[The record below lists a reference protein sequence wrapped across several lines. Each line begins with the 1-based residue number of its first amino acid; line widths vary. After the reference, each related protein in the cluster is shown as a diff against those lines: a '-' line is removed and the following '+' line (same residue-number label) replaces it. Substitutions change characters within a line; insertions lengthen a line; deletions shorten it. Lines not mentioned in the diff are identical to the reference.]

1 MSKGIGMRI
10 HKLGSRFLRVVTSEG
25 RVRYFSTSG
34 FSAFRLFWIFRNFG
48 SLDDRVLSARQLRI
62 IQGICSGA
70 EVRRELI
77 DLSGLIGT
85 LELSSAG
92 SESWNA
98 PEVRQSIHRLQ
109 VDVAEAATPRSFQV
123 PSFVLSATALIV
135 CALLLVIV
143 LANRNV
149 RRQLISL
156 SSRSIKITESLL
168 PQTPRSATA
177 RQQFSEQ
184 PPPQPQ
190 LVSVA
195 LPATKG
201 TVAPN
206 TQLSLA
212 LESTGSDDSE
222 GPLLGVGNRV
232 ALQRASLR
240 IESLINSAMRPGAE
254 SHNLTGGST
263 TPARQQL
270 AVSAPLK
277 VSGVNTAAI
286 ASSTRRP
293 HPLTATAETL
303 PPSGPPQSHPVLAEF
318 PSVSKDTQVILRAI
332 VSPDGRVARVNVVE
346 GNPNLARQAAHAVTS
361 WRYSARAGSGNT
373 ESRILFRFAPD
384 VTTVS
389 FLDPGA
395 SKISR

>member
-1 MSKGIGMRI
+1 MRI

-123 PSFVLSATALIV
+123 PSFVLSATVLIV

-143 LANRNV
+143 LANSNV

-156 SSRSIKITESLL
+156 ASRSIKITESLL
-168 PQTPRSATA
+168 PRTPRSATA
-177 RQQFSEQ
+177 RRQLSE
-184 PPPQPQ
+184 PLPPQPQ
-190 LVSVA
+190 LVNVA
-195 LPATKG
+195 LPATTG
-201 TVAPN
+201 SVAPN
-206 TQLSLA
+206 PELRLA
-212 LESTGSDDSE
+212 VESTGSDDSE
-222 GPLLGVGNRV
+222 GSLLGVENTLP
-232 ALQRASLR
+232 LQRASLR
-240 IESLINSAMRPGAE
+240 IESLINSAMRPRAE
-254 SHNLTGGST
+254 SHNLTGGSI

-270 AVSAPLK
+270 AISPSVK
-277 VSGVNTAAI
+277 VNGVNTAA
-286 ASSTRRP
+286 AADYTRRSRP
-293 HPLTATAETL
+293 AAEHPLTTTAETL
-303 PPSGPPQSHPVLAEF
+303 PPSGPPQSRPVLAEF

-346 GNPNLARQAAHAVTS
+346 GNPNLAREAAHAVTS
-361 WRYSARAGSGNT
+361 WRYSAHAGSGNA
-373 ESRILFRFAPD
+373 ESRIVFRFGPD
-384 VTTVS
+384 VTAVS
-389 FLDPGA
+389 FLDSGA
-395 SKISR
+395 SKIIR